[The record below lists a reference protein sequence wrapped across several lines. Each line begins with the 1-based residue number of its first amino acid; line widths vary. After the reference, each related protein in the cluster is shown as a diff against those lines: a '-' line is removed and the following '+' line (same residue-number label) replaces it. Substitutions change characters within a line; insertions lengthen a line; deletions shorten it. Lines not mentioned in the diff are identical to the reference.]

1 MNPTIM
7 KIIDL
12 MFRGVPE
19 NEETSAI
26 REELITNSQARY

>member
-26 REELITNSQARY
+26 FDVMIFLFV